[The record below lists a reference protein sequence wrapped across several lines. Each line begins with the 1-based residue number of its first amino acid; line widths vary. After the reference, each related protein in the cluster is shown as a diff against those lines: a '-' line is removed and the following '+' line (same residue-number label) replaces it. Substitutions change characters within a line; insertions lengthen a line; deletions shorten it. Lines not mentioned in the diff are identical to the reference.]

1 MAATILAKDVLR
13 RVSVQLTDAPNSA
26 GQFTRWTE
34 RELVDWLNDGQRVIA
49 RYLPA
54 ACARVDALKLRAG
67 TKQSLETILAA
78 SVLPGDG
85 STPSDVRGKQLLD
98 VIRNMGANGTTP
110 GRAIR
115 VSARDVLDAAAP
127 DWHTRSSSV
136 LTDYVYDP
144 RVPTVFWVYPGVPST
159 GTVWAEISYL
169 ANPNE
174 VAYTADSM
182 RLDGGSTVK
191 ISIDDQYVDD
201 LVNYMLAR
209 ANLKEAEVAGN
220 AGIAAAHVNMFTTS
234 INAQAAAMTGTNPN
248 LRMLPMS
255 PTVPAA
261 AS

>member
-49 RYLPA
+49 KYLPA
-54 ACARVDALKLRAG
+54 SCARVDAIKLKPG
-67 TKQSLETILAA
+67 TRQSIETIPAA

-98 VIRNMGANGTTP
+98 VIRGMGANGTTP

-127 DWHTRSSSV
+127 DWHTRSSV
-136 LTDYVYDP
+136 VITDYVYDP
-144 RVPTVFWVYPGVPST
+144 RTPNVFWVYPGAPSA
-159 GTVWAEISYL
+159 GTLWVELAYL

-174 VAYTADSM
+174 VPYSADTM
-182 RLDGGSTVK
+182 RLDGASTVR

-201 LVNYMLAR
+201 LVNYILAR
-209 ANLKEAEVAGN
+209 AHLKEAEVAGN
-220 AGIAAAHVNMFTTS
+220 AAIAGAHVNMFVAS

-248 LRMLPMS
+248 LKMLPMS
-255 PTVPAA
+255 PAVPAA